1 MHTLV
6 PFVELRI
13 SFTLKTNT
21 LLEVAMVGSLQMISS
36 SRTSE
41 LCIFIPKEISLKIVS
56 KIQAEE
62 RFTVY
67 IVLPMWPEGIPESD
81 SVQAILDW
89 QKKTMEMMYTD
100 ICNAI
105 KTKGNTIVDPREYL
119 TFFCL
124 GNREVKKPG
133 EYKPP

>member
-1 MHTLV
+1 
-6 PFVELRI
+6 
-13 SFTLKTNT
+13 
-21 LLEVAMVGSLQMISS
+21 MVGSLQMISS

>member
-67 IVLPMWPEGIPESD
+67 IVLPMWPKGIPESD

-105 KTKGNTIVDPREYL
+105 KAKGNTIVDPREYL

-124 GNREVKKPG
+124 GNREVEKPG
-133 EYKPP
+133 VYKPP